1 MKAWLLHWAATTT
14 MIAVIVSPVLASP
27 ASEPRTAAAVL
38 AADEGWTA
46 AEIRGDA
53 DFVDALL
60 LPEYRSIGTDGK
72 IASKAAIVASS
83 RARGPHSDFGK
94 IVADYKSTHPTR
106 GDVTINGDTAVL
118 TWVSLV
124 PGKGEPI
131 ASCDIFLYRAGRWR
145 AFYSQHSTAEM

>member
-1 MKAWLLHWAATTT
+1 MQAWLSPSVAGAAL
-14 MIAVIVSPVLASP
+14 IALTGSPVHAAPSR
-27 ASEPRTAAAVL
+27 EPRTAAAVL

-72 IASKAAIVASS
+72 IASKAKIVASS
-83 RARGPHSDFGK
+83 RARGPHSNFGK
-94 IVADYKSTHPTR
+94 IVADYKANHPTR
-106 GDVTINGDTAVL
+106 GDVIINGDTAVL

-124 PGKGEPI
+124 SGKGEPI
-131 ASCDIFLYRAGRWR
+131 GSCDIFVYRNGRWR
-145 AFYSQHSTAEM
+145 ALYSQHSTAEM